1 MVVQPDLK
9 MKTYTAQY
17 KLLFYLSWICLYLIF
32 PAWALPISTISRL
45 LVFLGL
51 LAYFSISLY
60 ILSYT
65 LQDLNID
72 KSFIDENVDYRRYLK
87 HNSALL
93 IICGIAIVLHLYPI
107 SFPILVGG
115 DEATHLQGGLGIY
128 TFFDKLWSKHID
140 IPIQYISWLVVAIM
154 SILLAKRNSRKYFK
168 NRIACLIAGIKN
180 NKFWRFFS
188 PFSVF
193 LLLAV
198 FFYILRDLPYRDAF
212 TRFPPV
218 AKLLYLT
225 SYFFLGITHT
235 GPRFL
240 QVLFSVLGTI
250 YLYRAID
257 LFRDKETA
265 LLGAGIYL
273 FSPIIFC
280 FANLAEVACGTIFFV
295 ILISFHFLRFI
306 KNNEDNDLI
315 LTSFFIGLGF
325 LYKRSIFLMLFVCIG
340 YLILSNF
347 KNRNSN
353 LGLNIKVLLISLAPI
368 IPWLIIGKIYAWRKY
383 EIIWSNL
390 LSHDTLLSYM
400 SMIPSQISWVVFIIF
415 LISIIF
421 AVVKKRDDLTFY
433 FGFLFIAYY
442 LFYTADLWT
451 EIHRFSMVFYP
462 VIAVFVAQLIASIVR
477 KIRWKHS
484 FKLASGILLL
494 YLILICTVWQVPP
507 LYARFVT
514 YKNIESRY
522 FPCDKAMLWVKDNVK
537 DGEKVLVIRV
547 TPAAFYRDKYGIDRE
562 KIIEG
567 SLRDYSSTSELLA
580 YCRANKVTHL
590 MISNGPADKANM
602 KWETIKYLKDNNAV
616 NEEADFNLDGNH
628 IYVFKILTITDKLA
642 ADPRRQTQTFS
653 SADNGRGKNAFASRN
668 EYILS
673 AGVYGGNKRMVLN
686 LPEGHDSK

>member
-1 MVVQPDLK
+1 M
-9 MKTYTAQY
+9 TAHTTQY
-17 KLLFYLSWICLYLIF
+17 KITFFLSWIFLYLIF
-32 PAWALPISTISRL
+32 PVWALPISTTSRL

-51 LAYFSISLY
+51 LSYFSISLY

-65 LQDLNID
+65 LKDLNID
-72 KSFIDENVDYRRYLK
+72 KAFIDEDVNYQKYLK
-87 HNSALL
+87 HNSTLF

-107 SFPILVGG
+107 SFPILIGY

-128 TFFDKLWSKHID
+128 TFIDNLWSKHTD
-140 IPIQYISWLVVAIM
+140 IPIQYISWSVVAI
-154 SILLAKRNSRKYFK
+154 ILIFLVKKNSRRYFK
-168 NRIACLIAGIKN
+168 NKIACLIAGIEN
-180 NKFWRFFS
+180 NKLWGFLSLFL
-188 PFSVF
+188 VF

-198 FFYILRDLPYRDAF
+198 FFYILRDLPYRGQF

-225 SYFFLGITHT
+225 SYFFLGITHI

-240 QVLFSVLGTI
+240 QVIFSVLGAI

-273 FSPIIFC
+273 FSPIVF
-280 FANLAEVACGTIFFV
+280 FYANLAEVACGTIFFV

-306 KNNEDNDLI
+306 KNNGDSDLI

-347 KNRNSN
+347 KNRNPA
-353 LGLNIKVLLISLAPI
+353 LTLNIKVLLISLAPI
-368 IPWLIIGKIYAWRKY
+368 IPWLIIGKIYTYRNY
-383 EIIWSNL
+383 EITWSHFFSFEKL
-390 LSHDTLLSYM
+390 TSYL
-400 SMIPSQISWVVFIIF
+400 SMIPTQISWIVFIIF

-421 AVVKKRDDLTFY
+421 AIVKKRDALTFY

-442 LFYTADLWT
+442 LFYTADRWT

-462 VIAVFVAQLIASIVR
+462 VIAVFVAQFIAFIAR

-484 FKLASGILLL
+484 FKLASGILLI
-494 YLILICTVWQVPP
+494 YLILISTVWQVPS

-537 DGEKVLVIRV
+537 DGEKVLVIQV

-562 KIIEG
+562 KIIGG
-567 SLRDYSSTSELLA
+567 SLLDYSSTSELLA
-580 YCRANKVTHL
+580 YCRANKITYL
-590 MISNGPADKANM
+590 MLSNGPADKANM
-602 KWETIKYLKDNNAV
+602 KWETIKYLKNNNGA
-616 NEEADFNLDGNH
+616 NEEADFKLDGNH
-628 IYVFKILTITDKLA
+628 IYVFSNI
-642 ADPRRQTQTFS
+642 
-653 SADNGRGKNAFASRN
+653 
-668 EYILS
+668 
-673 AGVYGGNKRMVLN
+673 
-686 LPEGHDSK
+686 